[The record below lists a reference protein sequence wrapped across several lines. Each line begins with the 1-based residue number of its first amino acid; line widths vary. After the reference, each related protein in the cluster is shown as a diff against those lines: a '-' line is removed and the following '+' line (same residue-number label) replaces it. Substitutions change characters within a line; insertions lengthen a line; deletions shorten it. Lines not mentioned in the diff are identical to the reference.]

1 MVYFCLAVVV
11 ICLILMFVAKIKQY
25 LPQDEEFVRKNGT
38 PIKEK
43 EWSYEPMTRR
53 LTIKG
58 RVIPFKEIKFCTEYG
73 HIMFVNGEKCY
84 LYATFRP
91 KIEERKCLGKDF
103 EAECQKNDNGNKA
116 NQSSGEL
123 DYQWVREWDYSDQT
137 HCLYIGGTAITM
149 EELKSCDYGISAY
162 LNDEKVARV
171 ECRNGKKYKLST
183 DTKAKREKARHLET
197 RLSATRIVYDIYD
210 PDEMTLEIIEF
221 AKKSGVNLYGV
232 YEERDKYLN
241 KAVRGLSISSMPTY
255 QPTYTR
261 GVVSGS
267 LGDSISVLTNAQ
279 KKKDYEEMVEWKK
292 ESRSEGTGAKW
303 KYNTK
308 AKEII
313 AKLKD
318 IPNSE
323 KYVEY
328 EEEQLSYNMSILNK
342 V

>member
-1 MVYFCLAVVV
+1 MFAFVV
-11 ICLILMFVAKIKQY
+11 LIILFA
-25 LPQDEEFVRKNGT
+25 LWGLSSLTKNNSPET
-38 PIKEK
+38 QARDRE
-43 EWSYEPMTRR
+43 
-53 LTIKG
+53 LTIQ
-58 RVIPFKEIKFCTEYG
+58 YG
-73 HIMFVNGEKCY
+73 
-84 LYATFRP
+84 LP
-91 KIEERKCLGKDF
+91 IE
-103 EAECQKNDNGNKA
+103 
-116 NQSSGEL
+116 
-123 DYQWVREWDYSDQT
+123 EWDYNEQT
-137 HCLYIGGTAITM
+137 HCLYVFGKAISLS
-149 EELKSCDYGISAY
+149 EVRSCDYGTNSY
-162 LNDEKVARV
+162 LNNVKTAQIV
-171 ECRNGKKYKLST
+171 CRNGDKYRLST
-183 DTKAKREKARHLET
+183 STKTKREKAHAMEC
-197 RLSATRIVYDIYD
+197 RLSAMKMLSNVYD
-210 PDEMTLEIIEF
+210 PDEKTCEIIEF

-241 KAVRGLSISSMPTY
+241 KAVHGLSISSLPTY

-267 LGDSISVLTNAQ
+267 LGDSISVLANAQ